1 MLLAQILIRAPGPEP
16 VPALPPVV
24 AQNTRSLVAVHPAWP
39 HRIFLHDEIRD
50 ILKERFS
57 PEVSHAFA
65 ALKPYAYQADLA
77 RYCLLYESGG
87 IYADLSYFFTQPLPV
102 GEGKIVVFRDFLW
115 SSPWDTSNGV
125 FYAPPR
131 HPALALAIELVCA
144 NVRRAYYGATALCPT
159 GPALFG
165 KALASTC
172 EAEDLIAGSA
182 LLLPRARLQES
193 QPDLPLP
200 EGPAIHCLVLRE
212 QLIAIKRKPLGSP
225 GLEGLGIT
233 DGNAYGTLWK
243 NRDVYAPS
251 MSRPE

>member
-1 MLLAQILIRAPGPEP
+1 MARVNTDNTSKLMPSRTSGSPHAIGP
-16 VPALPPVV
+16 A
-24 AQNTRSLVAVHPAWP
+24 S
-39 HRIFLHDEIRD
+39 
-50 ILKERFS
+50 
-57 PEVSHAFA
+57 
-65 ALKPYAYQADLA
+65 DLA
-77 RYCLLYESGG
+77 
-87 IYADLSYFFTQPLPV
+87 
-102 GEGKIVVFRDFLW
+102 
-115 SSPWDTSNGV
+115 SPS
-125 FYAPPR
+125 FPPR
-131 HPALALAIELVCA
+131 VSQ
-144 NVRRAYYGATALCPT
+144 
-159 GPALFG
+159 
-165 KALASTC
+165 ASTC